1 MLLEMKTQLNEFCIY
16 ETTTQT
22 VKHSN
27 FAYDFP
33 VEKQKDLDM
42 LEDKLTDPEFFG
54 EMVKYMRKKKA
65 PDNDDINKILC
76 SLINDDIANTYNFDG
91 VQLKKSF
98 KGLKLSEVF
107 VEAWVSDFFTRDAYI
122 LGVKKYLHRC
132 RNRLQKRNYTKRHS
146 TFD

>member
-16 ETTTQT
+16 ETTQT

-33 VEKQKDLDM
+33 LKKQKDLDM
-42 LEDKLTDPEFFG
+42 LEKKLTDPEFFC
-54 EMVKYMRKKKA
+54 EMVKFMRKRKS
-65 PDNDDINKILC
+65 PDNNDINKIIC
-76 SLINDDIANTYNFDG
+76 SLIDDDISKIYNFDG

-98 KGLKLSEVF
+98 KGLKLSDVF
-107 VEAWVSDFFTRDAYI
+107 VEAWVSEVFTHDDYI

-132 RNRLQKRNYTKRHS
+132 RNRIQKRNYTKRHS